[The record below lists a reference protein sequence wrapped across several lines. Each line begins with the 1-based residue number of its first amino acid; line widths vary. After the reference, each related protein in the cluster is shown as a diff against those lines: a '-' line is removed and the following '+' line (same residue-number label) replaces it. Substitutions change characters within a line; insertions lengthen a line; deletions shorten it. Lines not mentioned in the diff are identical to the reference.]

1 MQQGVVP
8 GQGQGN
14 PPPAHPPGF
23 NEARLHKDDNVANL
37 DTNMEGSLQS
47 QHPNSDNGSV
57 VDDAQEITGG
67 NADPLVSPDIP
78 DAAQGINPHNHDPLP
93 RTITSTTRSDPG
105 TSPRGPRNLTGL
117 PRGSLYPTVCVNP
130 HTSGSEILGTGKD
143 TARESSN
150 IV

>member
-1 MQQGVVP
+1 
-8 GQGQGN
+8 
-14 PPPAHPPGF
+14 
-23 NEARLHKDDNVANL
+23 
-37 DTNMEGSLQS
+37 MEGSLQS

-93 RTITSTTRSDPG
+93 RTITRAGTTRSDPG
-105 TSPRGPRNLTGL
+105 TSPCGPRNLTGL
-117 PRGSLYPTVCVNP
+117 PRGSLYPTVRVNP
-130 HTSGSEILGTGKD
+130 HTSGSEILRTGED
-143 TARESSN
+143 TAWESSN